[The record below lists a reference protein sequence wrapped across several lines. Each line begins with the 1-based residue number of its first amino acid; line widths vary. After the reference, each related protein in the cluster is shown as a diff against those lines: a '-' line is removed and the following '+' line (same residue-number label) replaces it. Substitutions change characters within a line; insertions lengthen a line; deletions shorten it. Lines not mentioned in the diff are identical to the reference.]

1 MKRFGKKGISALGTL
16 VAVMLLAAF
25 GSGVIMMTATNQV
38 TRNQVLYMEQSFYS
52 AQAAF
57 AHALWQINH
66 GGDPNPIP
74 TRQFKGTTL
83 TLTRTGNE
91 IRALTSFGDASSS
104 LAITDPNPP

>member
-57 AHALWQINH
+57 AHALWQINQ
-66 GGDPNPIP
+66 GGNPNPIP

-83 TLTRTGNE
+83 VINRTGGE
-91 IRALTSFGDASSS
+91 IQVQTSFGDAISS